1 MKNFRR
7 GKTNVHADFDSG
19 NLSIA
24 IAIGIAG
31 CILMF
36 LYLSFASKPDV
47 YDLLLENKYAE
58 AEERMMVQSEK
69 IFCARLYQ
77 ETPGIIERYTALYEE
92 EAAFYNAK
100 LDTLSRTR
108 EHEFKYADVG
118 LGTDWIYP
126 SELVAGIQQSKIN
139 FIGNCDKKYGS
150 DYVVTL

>member
-1 MKNFRR
+1 MKKFRQ
-7 GKTNVHADFDSG
+7 GKTNVHADFDSR

-24 IAIGIAG
+24 IAIGIVG

-36 LYLSFASKPDV
+36 LYLSFANRPDV

-58 AEERMMVQSEK
+58 AEERMMVQAEK

-77 ETPGIIERYTALYEE
+77 ETPGIIERYTARYEE

-100 LDTLSRTR
+100 LDTLSRTY
-108 EHEFKYADVG
+108 EHEFKYADTG

-126 SELVAGIQQSKIN
+126 SELVPGIQQSQIN
-139 FIGNCDKKYGS
+139 FIKSCDEKYDSG
-150 DYVVTL
+150 YVLVL